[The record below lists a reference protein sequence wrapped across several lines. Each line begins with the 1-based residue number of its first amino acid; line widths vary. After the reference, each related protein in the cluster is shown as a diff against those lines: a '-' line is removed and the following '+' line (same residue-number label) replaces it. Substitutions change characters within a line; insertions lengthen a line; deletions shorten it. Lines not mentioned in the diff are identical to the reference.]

1 VAGREPDRAGV
12 LRSPRAI
19 SRGDALP
26 DPVIR
31 DGDAARVSARGEGR
45 AGGSCRGAVGRSGG
59 ADADPETETETE
71 AGEEEEE
78 GGQRHEAMMGS
89 AMKTVV

>member
-1 VAGREPDRAGV
+1 VETEA
-12 LRSPRAI
+12 
-19 SRGDALP
+19 
-26 DPVIR
+26 
-31 DGDAARVSARGEGR
+31 
-45 AGGSCRGAVGRSGG
+45 
-59 ADADPETETETE
+59 ETETETE